1 MIVAHN
7 LAAINAGRQFHT
19 VEQKKKK
26 AVERLS
32 SGLRVNSA
40 ADDAA
45 GLAISEKMRSQ
56 IRGLARGAE
65 NIQNGISYCQVA
77 DGALNEVHAI
87 LHRINELAVQAAN
100 DTNTSADREA
110 IDREVLLLQDEMDD
124 IFTQTT
130 FNTRRI
136 WEAKMVPVT
145 TTIVQE
151 TVHESYPAVVF
162 GKISSASYTDNNNKL
177 AMPNS
182 RFIVDADD
190 DGILVSWTGYD
201 GRKYESERIAWDA
214 TMAGSHSFK
223 LSDHMDYTK
232 YPETAGIDFTY
243 TYTVND
249 LTTKD
254 QLLQA
259 FHESTSNVSNYIH
272 NGVTTKITYAN
283 NSSPKILSISSSIDY
298 DAMLASGKNFEAYD
312 TDFCEPASM
321 NNPAHAGVDDAS
333 AFSMTFT
340 MPGIGLVKTK
350 LSTAYYTGS
359 YSNDMSDR
367 TGENTWWKENT
378 LSNGS
383 KYKSSISYS
392 IQNSLNGILTAINN
406 TNGHSLWTDNTK
418 GGTICLNFSLVSDTA
433 YTCANGG
440 TTTSVGTLHMNIPVN
455 KNAATSQSDMEN
467 YIREAMANLV
477 SIDISDDDTKVKGYS
492 SIYRFSD
499 ENSRTKATKSTVV
512 TREEHTYE
520 LDHTCDVYIQSGA
533 NSGQGVHMTY
543 ENLNT
548 ERLGIRGANVLTH
561 EAATETMEKVKKAL
575 EKVSKQRSVIGAY
588 QNRLEHAEQV
598 NRNAE
603 ENTTA
608 AESRIRDADMSAE
621 VVEQSKQNILSQLGI
636 SMIAQINQS
645 NKDVLSLLQ

>member
-1 MIVAHN
+1 
-7 LAAINAGRQFHT
+7 
-19 VEQKKKK
+19 
-26 AVERLS
+26 
-32 SGLRVNSA
+32 
-40 ADDAA
+40 
-45 GLAISEKMRSQ
+45 
-56 IRGLARGAE
+56 
-65 NIQNGISYCQVA
+65 
-77 DGALNEVHAI
+77 
-87 LHRINELAVQAAN
+87 
-100 DTNTSADREA
+100 
-110 IDREVLLLQDEMDD
+110 
-124 IFTQTT
+124 
-130 FNTRRI
+130 
-136 WEAKMVPVT
+136 
-145 TTIVQE
+145 
-151 TVHESYPAVVF
+151 
-162 GKISSASYTDNNNKL
+162 
-177 AMPNS
+177 
-182 RFIVDADD
+182 
-190 DGILVSWTGYD
+190 
-201 GRKYESERIAWDA
+201 
-214 TMAGSHSFK
+214 
-223 LSDHMDYTK
+223 
-232 YPETAGIDFTY
+232 
-243 TYTVND
+243 
-249 LTTKD
+249 
-254 QLLQA
+254 
-259 FHESTSNVSNYIH
+259 
-272 NGVTTKITYAN
+272 
-283 NSSPKILSISSSIDY
+283 
-298 DAMLASGKNFEAYD
+298 MLASGKNFEAYD

-440 TTTSVGTLHMNIPVN
+440 TTTSVGTLYMKIPVN

-477 SIDISDDDTKVKGYS
+477 SVDISDDDTKVKGYS

-520 LDHTCDVYIQSGA
+520 IDHTCDVYIQSGA